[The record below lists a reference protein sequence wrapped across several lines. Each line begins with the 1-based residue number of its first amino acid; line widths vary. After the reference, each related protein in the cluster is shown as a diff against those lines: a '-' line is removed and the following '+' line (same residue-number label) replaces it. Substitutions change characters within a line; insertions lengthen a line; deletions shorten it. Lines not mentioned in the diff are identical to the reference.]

1 MKTVPYA
8 QFDEVELRAGTII
21 RAEVF
26 PEARKPAY
34 KLWVDFGDFGV
45 RQSSA
50 QITVRYTPEGLIGTQ
65 VVGVINFE
73 PKRIAGF
80 ESQCLICGFEESPG
94 VVILTR
100 PDHPVP
106 NGAKLF

>member
-1 MKTVPYA
+1 MIPYS
-8 QFDEVELRAGTII
+8 QFDEVEMKAGTIL
-21 RAEVF
+21 RVELF

-34 KLWVDFGDFGV
+34 KLWIDFGEYGT

-50 QITVRYTPEGLIGTQ
+50 QITVRYQPEELVGTQ
-65 VVGVINFE
+65 VVAVLNFE

-80 ESQCLICGFEESPG
+80 ESQCLVCGFEESPG
-94 VVILTR
+94 VVILVR
-100 PDHPVP
+100 PTSAVP